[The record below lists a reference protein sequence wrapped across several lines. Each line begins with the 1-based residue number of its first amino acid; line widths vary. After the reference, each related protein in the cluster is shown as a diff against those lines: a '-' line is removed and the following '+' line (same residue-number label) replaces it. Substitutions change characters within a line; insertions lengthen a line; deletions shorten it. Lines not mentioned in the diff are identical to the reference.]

1 MKRKF
6 VGVGLLV
13 LGACLITS
21 CDRNRAIWKD
31 ESKVNAVATSH
42 MVTDLVRVI
51 GGDKVEVIGMMK
63 AGVDPH
69 SYDQTASDVAAMNTA
84 DVIFYSGL
92 HLEGHVQEGL
102 EKRAAKGDDVYAVT
116 KNMTKAELIQPDEE
130 FTAYADPHIWGD
142 PELWSKTINVVVAGL
157 SKEAPAH
164 ADAFKQRGE
173 EYRKQLLE
181 LKQWSQQRISEV
193 PADQRVLVTSHDA
206 FFYFAKAYDFEVKG
220 LQGLSTENVS
230 GVKDVEDLITF
241 IKERKLKTIFP
252 ESSVNKKGI
261 QTVANKAGVKLSHEE
276 LFSDAMGESGDVVEL
291 NGESYDRGTYIGM
304 QKHNINTVVEGLK

>member
-1 MKRKF
+1 MRRNYIQI
-6 VGVGLLV
+6 GMLA
-13 LGACLITS
+13 LGFSFLNS
-21 CDRNRAIWKD
+21 CNKKDTIWKD
-31 ESKVNAVATSH
+31 QEKVSAVATSH
-42 MVTDLVRVI
+42 MVTDLVEVI

-69 SYDQTASDVAAMNTA
+69 SYDQTARDVAAMNTA

-116 KNMTKAELIQPDEE
+116 KNMTKAELIQPEEE
-130 FTAYADPHIWGD
+130 FAAYADPHVWGD
-142 PELWSKTINVVVAGL
+142 PELWSKTIDVVVAGL
-157 SKEAPAH
+157 AKEAPAH
-164 ADAFKQRGE
+164 ADEFKQRGE
-173 EYRKQLLE
+173 AYRKQLLE
-181 LKQWSQQRISEV
+181 LKQWSQKRIYEV

-206 FFYFAKAYDFEVKG
+206 FFYFAKAYGFEVRG

-230 GVKDVEDLITF
+230 GVKDVEDLISF
-241 IKERKLKTIFP
+241 IKQRKLKTIFP

-261 QTVANKAGVKLSHEE
+261 ATVANKAGVKLSHEE

>member
-116 KNMTKAELIQPDEE
+116 KNMTKAELIQPEEE
-130 FTAYADPHIWGD
+130 FAAYADPHVWGD

-164 ADAFKQRGE
+164 ADAFQQRGE